1 MHDMDV
7 QNNLP
12 LTKSSCEGLEICEIV
27 GMISH
32 PFVIK
37 DIYLF
42 SKRKFIVHFFNF
54 TAIHGENL
62 IEGCGVELRIFFK

>member
-1 MHDMDV
+1 MHDMEV

-12 LTKSSCEGLEICEIV
+12 LTKSSCEGLEIYEIV
-27 GMISH
+27 GMISF

-42 SKRKFIVHFFNF
+42 SRSKFIVHFFK
-54 TAIHGENL
+54 ISPLSMEK
-62 IEGCGVELRIFFK
+62 I